1 MTDDDEVLSP
11 EEMLALAS
19 NQQRSMEGQVASFVP
34 ALVTIWGLVWLL
46 GFGALWLID
55 GLKPKFALP
64 LPVAV
69 SVFVGLL
76 VIAIVASAV
85 LGIRSGRGIRGNT
98 ASAFSGAVYG
108 SAWMVGSL
116 AIFAFAQGLA
126 ANGMSRELANIF
138 YPVAFVLFAGIM
150 YIVGAAIWQAL
161 PMLILGVWTVIVAAA
176 APFFGYPTHYLVL
189 AIGGG
194 LGFVVLGL
202 VSFVHLAR
210 LRRSTTSSAATGAS
224 RD

>member
-11 EEMLALAS
+11 EEMLALAR
-19 NQQRSMEGQVASFVP
+19 NQQRSMESQVASFVP
-34 ALVTIWGLVWLL
+34 ALVTMWGIVWLL

-55 GLKPKFALP
+55 GLKPSFSLP

-69 SVFVGLL
+69 SIFVGLL
-76 VIAIVASAV
+76 AIAIAASVV
-85 LGIRSGRGIRGNT
+85 LGTRSGRGIRGNT

-108 SAWMVGSL
+108 STWTVGSL
-116 AIFAFAQGLA
+116 AIIVFAQGLLV
-126 ANGMSRELANIF
+126 NGMDKELANIF

-150 YIVGAAIWQAL
+150 YIVGAAIWQAV
-161 PMLILGVWTVIVAAA
+161 PMLILGVWTVVVAVV

-194 LGFVVLGL
+194 VGFLILGL
-202 VSFVHLAR
+202 VSFVHLSR
-210 LRRSTTSSAATGAS
+210 LRHATKGPH
-224 RD
+224 RG